1 VLLSQVFKTNH
12 ERRIMAQIKIRFST
26 KTGKPVLGVKGVHGG
41 KCTDVSK
48 AIEEALGTV
57 AERVKTAEYYNMEV
71 ETQGQTVKM
80 EQQDG

>member
-1 VLLSQVFKTNH
+1 MA
-12 ERRIMAQIKIRFST
+12 RITIRFSF
-26 KTGKPVLGVKGVHGG
+26 KTGAPVIGVKGVMGG

-48 AIEEALGTV
+48 FVEEALGEV
-57 AERVKTAEYYNMEV
+57 AERTKTQEFYAKEV